1 MTLSEPLEHLITQT
15 AHPYR
20 GSPRNLDPLVEQAAD
35 RRFVLLGEA
44 SHGTHEFY
52 RVRAELTK
60 RLIEEHGFSAVLVEA
75 DWPDAYRVNRYVQH
89 ARQEPDASEALGDF
103 ERYPRWMWRN
113 EDVVELVEW
122 MRVRDRDH
130 APAERAGF
138 YGFDLY
144 SLHRSMNAVIDY
156 LDEHNPDAAR
166 RARERY
172 ACFDHFGPDAQA
184 YGYAAGR
191 RGAETCEDEVVE
203 QLVELEQNRAQ
214 LLTDKMRARDGTMA
228 EEEFFFAEQ
237 NARVAKNAEEYY
249 RSMYYGRAST
259 WNLRDQHMAETASSL
274 LDHLQK
280 QGRTGKAIIWAHN
293 SHLGDARAT
302 AMSRRGEHN
311 VGQLL
316 RQRFGDEVLNVG
328 FTTYEGAVTAS
339 SNWGS
344 HAEYKRVRPGLAES
358 FEALFHRAGPSY
370 FLLDL
375 HADAELDE
383 ALAEPR
389 LERAIG
395 VIYRPETE
403 RVSHYFDAR
412 LSEQFDWVIHMD
424 VTSAVVPLDPST
436 LWQDAARGGV
446 DMPETYPFGL

>member
-1 MTLSEPLEHLITQT
+1 MTLSDSLEHLVSER
-15 AHPYR
+15 AHPFR
-20 GSPRNLDPLVEQAAD
+20 GSSRDLDPLVEQAAE

-52 RVRAELTK
+52 RLRAELTK
-60 RLIEEHGFSAVLVEA
+60 RLIDEHGFSAVLVEA

-89 ARQEPDASEALGDF
+89 ARHEVDADEALGDF

-113 EDVVELVEW
+113 EDTYDLVEW
-122 MRVRDRDH
+122 MRLHNLDKPH
-130 APAERAGF
+130 AERAGF

-144 SLHRSMNAVIDY
+144 SLHRSMNAVVDY
-156 LDEHNPDAAR
+156 LAQADPDAAR

-172 ACFDHFGPDAQA
+172 ACFDHFGADAQA
-184 YGYAAGR
+184 YGYTAGR

-203 QLVELEQNRAQ
+203 QLVELEQRRAE
-214 LLTDKMRARDGTMA
+214 LLSNDGMLA
-228 EEEFFFAEQ
+228 DDEYFFAEQ

-259 WNLRDQHMAETASSL
+259 WNLRDQHMTETATSL
-274 LDHLQK
+274 INHLDK
-280 QGRTGKAIIWAHN
+280 QGRTPKAVVWAHN

-316 RQRFGDEVLNVG
+316 RQRYGDEVLNVG

-344 HAEYKRVRPGLAES
+344 HAEYKRVRPGLADS
-358 FEALFHRAGPSY
+358 FEGLFHRAGPSY

-375 HADAELDE
+375 NVDAELHE

-403 RVSHYFDAR
+403 RVSHYFAAR

-424 VTSAVVPLDPST
+424 VTSAVVPLDLSS